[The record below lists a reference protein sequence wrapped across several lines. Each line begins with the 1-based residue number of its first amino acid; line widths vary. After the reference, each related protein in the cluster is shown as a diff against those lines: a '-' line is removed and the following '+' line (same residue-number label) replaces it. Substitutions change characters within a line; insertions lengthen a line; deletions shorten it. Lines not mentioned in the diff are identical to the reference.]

1 MDATA
6 HLEALAGA
14 YEAAMTEVG
23 RAAQAAHDR
32 VDNDLAGL
40 NEVAAAGARPAPF
53 ADVPFDEPQPYVP
66 SSGAYNAAIPDT
78 PLVDSPLSNASL
90 AFDDAPLWQS

>member
-14 YEAAMTEVG
+14 YEAAMTEVA
-23 RAAQAAHDR
+23 RAAQAAHER
-32 VDNDLAGL
+32 VDADLAGL
-40 NEVAAAGARPAPF
+40 NEVVAAGARPALM
-53 ADVPFDEPQPYVP
+53 ADVSFDEPSAYVP
-66 SSGAYNAAIPDT
+66 SGAYNAAIPDT
-78 PLVDSPLSNASL
+78 PLVDSPVSGASL